1 MKVAPL
7 TAGLPRV
14 IVGSSGKTVAK
25 TPSAFSS
32 DEAQREASIKHA
44 MRFELDLWRNLSANA
59 IAAARAQIVLEH
71 PVCRSEIGIR
81 WSPTIHLFRPAESE
95 FSRKACT
102 PA

>member
-1 MKVAPL
+1 MASIVPRPEPEKLREFAIENMKFAPL

-14 IVGSSGKTVAK
+14 IVSSSGKTVAK

-32 DEAQREASIKHA
+32 EEAQREASIRHA

-71 PVCRSEIGIR
+71 PLSQRDWDPLV
-81 WSPTIHLFRPAESE
+81 TD
-95 FSRKACT
+95 
-102 PA
+102 